1 MNSTRAQKS
10 IGMLKGIKLFSS
22 CTTSELKRILSLTV
36 ALDVPQGT
44 VLAHE
49 DTPGFEFFII
59 ASGRATVYRRG
70 RQLADL
76 DAGSFFGEM
85 ALLDGGYRTATVIA
99 RTDLSVLVLSQQR
112 IQITPGLRAHRRPQ
126 HAGRD
131 GKAFAPG
138 QRSGG
143 GRPTPLRTAMTSK
156 ADNP

>member
-36 ALDVPQGT
+36 ALDVPEGT

-59 ASGRATVYRRG
+59 VSGTATVYRRG

-99 RTDLSVLVLSQQR
+99 RTDLSVLVLSQREFKSLQ
-112 IQITPGLRAHRRPQ
+112 
-126 HAGRD
+126 
-131 GKAFAPG
+131 AFAPTVAHNMLAEM
-138 QRSGG
+138 
-143 GRPTPLRTAMTSK
+143 GRRLRLANDLVE
-156 ADNP
+156 ADRHHYEPR